1 MPALPPDQET
11 SHADAGDGVE
21 VTVNQARGGQRSG
34 RIIWIL
40 VISLIFVTVAL
51 LGIWL
56 LRAPQLGSAK
66 DGNEKAASARDI
78 SNFQSPQPSPK
89 QAPPDMPSTTG
100 QTTPDASNN
109 NAGR

>member
-1 MPALPPDQET
+1 MPALPPDQPT

-40 VISLIFVTVAL
+40 VISLVFVTVAL

-66 DGNEKAASARDI
+66 DGSEKATHSADVN
-78 SNFQSPQPSPK
+78 SFQAPQPSPK

-100 QTTPDASNN
+100 QTTPDASSNA
-109 NAGR
+109 AGR